1 MIKVKFL
8 ESVEVPDGEGIV
20 IESFRKGQ
28 VIELKN
34 ASARYWTIRGIAED
48 VKAAAR
54 EARLAAEE
62 EAATEK
68 PEAEMGDTSK
78 EKAEP
83 ATPVEKV
90 TPPATAKVNPTSRNF
105 GKGKQRSA

>member
-68 PEAEMGDTSK
+68 PEAETVDAAK
-78 EKAEP
+78 EKAEAVKP
-83 ATPVEKV
+83 AEKV
-90 TPPATAKVNPTSRNF
+90 AAPVAAKVNPTSRNS
-105 GKGKQRSA
+105 GKGKPRSA